1 MVFFLS
7 RTSLPRSNTLPQTSS
22 AANNNCSE
30 PSRPG
35 GSQPPSYSMVEVS
48 LADSNEEFPPAP
60 PRYSMILQHRRS
72 SDNTQ
77 RRLNPTLSPSQ
88 TKHGYHIS
96 NKNRVWATLTIF
108 SRSSTLTHAFPRFY
122 GNDPVSGTVDLNLDS
137 PQTINSITISLRGRV
152 KTSLSG
158 EGSYTFL
165 DQSIFIWSRHSED
178 PRHSSAPSGQKFEGK
193 LSGTYSWPFTVPFP
207 KEVAIA
213 GHDEVFPIPQTFFE
227 RGVDANVQYELI
239 LRVAHGVLRRD
250 SKLQAGIVYIPDITA
265 EPASSLRQ
273 RAYLEGNLVPSPA
286 DDPLGWV
293 AKPQVLITG
302 SLNCNFV
309 GLECTLFIAHPQ
321 CFTPG
326 TVIPCY
332 IRIYTENSVAL
343 ELLATSDSINVK
355 LVRRVKYYQNPEQ
368 AASHYRARAA
378 SKQLKESGAFEAVQ
392 ETARA
397 VWWSPPSLLPEQ
409 GCTREMAGEIHLAKD
424 LQPSC
429 SFFPFNVLYAVELH
443 PFDLSSFR
451 VNSKQRS
458 KALVSHSVG
467 IATLHSEGP
476 VPVPFTDSLRVL

>member
-1 MVFFLS
+1 MD
-7 RTSLPRSNTLPQTSS
+7 
-22 AANNNCSE
+22 
-30 PSRPG
+30 G
-35 GSQPPSYSMVEVS
+35 VS
-48 LADSNEEFPPAP
+48 LVDPNEDLPPAP
-60 PRYSMILQHRRS
+60 PRYSMIVQHRRS
-72 SDNTQ
+72 SNDTQ
-77 RRLNPTLSPSQ
+77 TRRNPTPSPSE
-88 TKHGYHIS
+88 TKHEYHIS
-96 NKNRVWATLTIF
+96 HKNKVWAILTVF
-108 SRSSTLTHAFPRFY
+108 SRPSILTHAFPRFY

-152 KTSLSG
+152 KTGSSR

-165 DQSIFIWSRHSED
+165 DQSILIWSRHSGD
-178 PRHSSAPSGQKFEGK
+178 IRHSSAASGQKFDGK
-193 LSGTYSWPFTVPFP
+193 SSGTYSWPFTVPFP

-213 GHDEVFPIPQTFFE
+213 GHDEVFPIPQTFLE
-227 RGVDANVQYELI
+227 RGVDASVQYELI

-273 RAYLEGNLVPSPA
+273 RAYLEGYLVPSPA

-309 GLECTLFIAHPQ
+309 GLECTLFIANPQ
-321 CFTPG
+321 CFARG

-355 LVRRVKYYQNPEQ
+355 LVRRVKYYQDPEQ
-368 AASHYRARAA
+368 AASYYRAKAA
-378 SKQLKESGAFEAVQ
+378 SKQLKESGVFEVVQ

-397 VWWSPPSLLPEQ
+397 VWWSPPRLVAEQ
-409 GCTREMAGEIHLAKD
+409 GCTREMAGEIHLAED

-443 PFDLSSFR
+443 PFDLSTFR
-451 VNSKQRS
+451 VNSKQGAS
-458 KALVSHSVG
+458 VSHSVG

-476 VPVPFTDSLRVL
+476 VPVSFTHPRRVL